1 MCSARSL
8 WRSIPLA
15 AIAASLFASVGA
27 LAHTTILAQ
36 ATEGTR
42 ADNAL
47 RVSHGCEERDVRAQ
61 SAVFPTDLP
70 QLAASDPAVVIGDL
84 GEVIEQGSL
93 AGLFR
98 PIQDTAIFARQG
110 ILRDANENAVGFFGS
125 DGRLDHELSGRVPF
139 EFTAPNFVAS
149 SCAARLVVEVAIA
162 DLCKPRLRA
171 HMLDAR
177 FINLWIPANGS
188 QLAIDAAAAGID
200 GVGAPA
206 RLTVNRN
213 LATKPL
219 AAGCGA
225 GYTLTVTPSPEQVDR
240 DLRVPGRWR

>member
-1 MCSARSL
+1 MSSVCRLHLSISL
-8 WRSIPLA
+8 A
-15 AIAASLFASVGA
+15 VTASLLAGAGA
-27 LAHTTILAQ
+27 LAHTTILSQ
-36 ATEGTR
+36 ATEGVR

-47 RVSHGCEERDVRAQ
+47 RISHGCEERDVRAQ

-70 QLAASDPAVVIGDL
+70 QLVASDPNVTISDL
-84 GEVIEQGSL
+84 GEVIEQGGL

-98 PIQDTAIFARQG
+98 PIQDTAIFPRQG
-110 ILRDANENAVGFFGS
+110 ILRDALENAVGFFGS

-139 EFTAPNFVAS
+139 ELTAPNFVES
-149 SCAARLVVEVAIA
+149 SCAARLVIEVAIA
-162 DLCKPRLRA
+162 DLCKPRLRS
-171 HMLDAR
+171 LDAR

-206 RLTVNRN
+206 RLTVNR
-213 LATKPL
+213 TKPL
-219 AAGCGA
+219 DATTCGA
-225 GYTLTVTPSPEQVDR
+225 GYTLTIRPSPEQVDR